1 MAEKAGKRSKGNI
14 TKESKRVEEGER
26 AGEESLEL
34 ELHLELLPKAKKS
47 PSNTKV
53 EEMKVQLR
61 LSHNF
66 LFFPP
71 LSTSLSFKQVVL
83 LTFPPSTT
91 TTFIFQ
97 PHLLL
102 STLLLVFCSR
112 LHLPFLTFEMKIII
126 FITLQPLSIS
136 ACACLYDTT
145 HCGYRGRRMQK

>member
-1 MAEKAGKRSKGNI
+1 MVEKTGKRSKGNI

-83 LTFPPSTT
+83 LTFPPS
-91 TTFIFQ
+91 
-97 PHLLL
+97 PHHFHL
-102 STLLLVFCSR
+102 STSPPSLYTTSSLLFSSSPSFSHLWNEDHNLHHPPAIKYFCMC
-112 LHLPFLTFEMKIII
+112 LPLWHY
-126 FITLQPLSIS
+126 TLWL
-136 ACACLYDTT
+136 
-145 HCGYRGRRMQK
+145 

>member
-1 MAEKAGKRSKGNI
+1 MAEKTGKRSKGNI

-61 LSHNF
+61 LNHNF

-83 LTFPPSTT
+83 LTFPPS
-91 TTFIFQ
+91 
-97 PHLLL
+97 PHHFHL
-102 STLLLVFCSR
+102 STSPPSLYTLLVFCSR

>member
-1 MAEKAGKRSKGNI
+1 MAEKTGKRSKGNI

-66 LFFPP
+66 LFFP

-83 LTFPPSTT
+83 LTFPPS
-91 TTFIFQ
+91 
-97 PHLLL
+97 PHHFHL
-102 STLLLVFCSR
+102 STSPPSLYTTSSLLFSSSPSFS
-112 LHLPFLTFEMKIII
+112 HL
-126 FITLQPLSIS
+126 
-136 ACACLYDTT
+136 
-145 HCGYRGRRMQK
+145 